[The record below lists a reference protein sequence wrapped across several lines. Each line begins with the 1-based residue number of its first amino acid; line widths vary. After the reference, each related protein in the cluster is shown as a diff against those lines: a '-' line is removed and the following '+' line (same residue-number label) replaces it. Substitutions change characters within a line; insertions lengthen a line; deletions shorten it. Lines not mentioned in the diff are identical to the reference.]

1 MWRSYFHTKERGEDI
16 NEPKY
21 CPLLTMVDK
30 DNLQECLGE
39 ACAWYVRYYTG
50 EGNCAL
56 KDIATS
62 LLEIEPK

>member
-1 MWRSYFHTKERGEDI
+1 M

-21 CPLLTMVDK
+21 CPMLMIARGGAISA
-30 DNLQECLGE
+30 CLCMKE
-39 ACAWYVRYYTG
+39 HCAWYVRYYTG

-62 LLEIEPK
+62 LPEIERK